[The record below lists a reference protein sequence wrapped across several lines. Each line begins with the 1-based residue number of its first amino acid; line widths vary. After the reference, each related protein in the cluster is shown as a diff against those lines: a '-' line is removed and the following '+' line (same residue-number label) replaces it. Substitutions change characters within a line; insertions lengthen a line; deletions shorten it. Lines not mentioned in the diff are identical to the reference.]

1 MHGNTPRACSPISQS
16 AIAKKVPVE
25 GVSRRR
31 PIFLVGTTG
40 DDLERVIRQ
49 RSLQRHRLI
58 PWRSH
63 PSWVAGWF
71 TGWRAFLLTLMQRT
85 LARRLRTFADL
96 NLGVVNMR
104 QHLAEIAHVDVGPA
118 SRQ

>member
-1 MHGNTPRACSPISQS
+1 VFTHQS
-16 AIAKKVPVE
+16 IRHCQKSSVE

-31 PIFLVGTTG
+31 LIYLVGTRG
-40 DDLERVIRQ
+40 NDLERVIRQ
-49 RSLQRHRLI
+49 GSLQRHRLI

-96 NLGVVNMR
+96 NLGVMNMR
-104 QHLAEIAHVDVGPA
+104 Q
-118 SRQ
+118 Q